1 MSSTNDHQMD
11 ISLLSILQSV
21 DSDRLAEFL
30 KNEHHELLALRSRVC
45 TYEGVIS
52 ELKLHLHNVF
62 AVAGGLDALPLSEST
77 RAALGLAK
85 DSSNSVASQEGLST
99 PRSLHV
105 SKGRTFTQ
113 PAEATAYAAAQQF
126 LLHYPPLPQTPNPA
140 TTSET
145 HGHLDVTERAP
156 LLTTAEHSSEDNG
169 QLTALLGEL
178 KQTVSEQQ
186 TDIED
191 LEAALRERKA
201 LIRALRK
208 QMRDNE
214 LRQFAAASEHAGLR
228 RTASIGAT
236 ACPQDAVRAGEATA
250 DVQEGTGGQASGV
263 QESKSPQDSESSL
276 GSIGEVRRP
285 SGYINGWPVYETKL
299 TQKPSLKVVNAHVD
313 AEERPEPNA
322 QRLFAKE
329 PLRYK
334 ASSGSGLS
342 QDVASTQSSRAPRIF
357 HSVVV
362 KTPRR
367 IYSRLSNR
375 LKKD

>member
-1 MSSTNDHQMD
+1 MSSTNDRQMD

-30 KNEHHELLALRSRVC
+30 KNEHHELLALRNQVC

-52 ELKLHLHNVF
+52 ELKLYLHNVF
-62 AVAGGLDALPLSEST
+62 AIAGGLDALPLSGAT

-85 DSSNSVASQEGLST
+85 NPSNSVASQEGLST

-105 SKGRTFTQ
+105 ARNRTVSQ
-113 PAEATAYAAAQQF
+113 PAEASPYTAAQQF
-126 LLHYPPLPQTPNPA
+126 LLHYPPLPQTPIPA
-140 TTSET
+140 PNSEAQS
-145 HGHLDVTERAP
+145 HLDTNEKAP
-156 LLTTAEHSSEDNG
+156 LLMSSAEHSSEDKT

-178 KQTVSEQQ
+178 KQTVTEQQ

-201 LIRALRK
+201 LIRELRK

-228 RTASIGAT
+228 RTASIGTMAA
-236 ACPQDAVRAGEATA
+236 ACPQDTKNEPADEAA
-250 DVQEGTGGQASGV
+250 AEI
-263 QESKSPQDSESSL
+263 QESKDPQDSDSSL
-276 GSIGEVRRP
+276 SSIGEVRRP

-299 TQKPSLKVVNAHVD
+299 SQQTPLKVVNANVD
-313 AEERPEPNA
+313 SEQQPEPNA
-322 QRLFAKE
+322 QHPFFANKE

-334 ASSGSGLS
+334 ASTSSGLNRS
-342 QDVASTQSSRAPRIF
+342 IAGSTQSSRAPRIF